1 MPRPG
6 GPRTPL
12 RGLVSCIGLVVL
24 GALTQRSA
32 FVEVPKQ
39 ELQRRQMA
47 AAIASQVLLGPQSA
61 LAGDRDRLS
70 MIIGV
75 RKKFLPRIL
84 KSYKELQAAGTVTD
98 EFLDE
103 KKMKKF
109 ITALMSYGSIQRMDE
124 APDKISRKLQ
134 ADAKEVEQYLVA
146 KDYGKAM
153 ETLETYRLD
162 IPFGGGEFKWSDEG

>member
-1 MPRPG
+1 M
-6 GPRTPL
+6 
-12 RGLVSCIGLVVL
+12 VL